1 MALLIGGLAVY
12 PFFLVP
18 TLIPGVILSLSALL
32 YLLAALRRE
41 PTLSSDD
48 LAKAR
53 EGRGEGEGTHLL
65 WRCAGGQGAVAQNVK
80 PLYGGGGVCAR
91 GPRGA
96 ALRTR

>member
-53 EGRGEGEGTHLL
+53 EGRGEGGDCVHAASL
-65 WRCAGGQGAVAQNVK
+65 
-80 PLYGGGGVCAR
+80 AR
-91 GPRGA
+91 GMRRVK
-96 ALRTR
+96 RTF